1 MHEIFENI
9 LAPFKPPRLA
19 FCDYIADR
27 VQRELKA
34 ALPDHIIKVVGRIE
48 SDLHPERG
56 YFISTKKTIEV
67 VGHNGL
73 KYRVTVEEVE

>member
-48 SDLHPERG
+48 YDLDARG
-56 YFISTKKTIEV
+56 AWISTRKTIIIE
-67 VGHNGL
+67 GHNGIR
-73 KYRVTVEEVE
+73 YRVTVEEIE